1 VPLSRLADAATW
13 APVSARVSTR
23 LGGAEQR
30 VADSLL
36 LMGLAARLWY
46 ATLVPAAEG
55 DALLDPAC
63 VLVTDD
69 HGALRLGLRE
79 PAGWSGASAREV
91 AEVVVTAL
99 DPVVRGTR
107 LPDGLAW
114 GNVASALLGLRGVVA
129 GISGWVVEALTH
141 DRLVGTTSPGGRR
154 RSCCLFY
161 RVPGGGLCADCCL
174 DHVPAD
180 RGSA

>member
-1 VPLSRLADAATW
+1 
-13 APVSARVSTR
+13 VSARVSAR
-23 LGGAEQR
+23 LGGAELR

-63 VLVTDD
+63 LVVTDEQ
-69 HGALRLGLRE
+69 GALRLGVRE
-79 PAGWSGASAREV
+79 PSGWTGASARQV
-91 AEVVVTAL
+91 ADVVVSAL
-99 DPVVRGTR
+99 EPVVTGTR

-114 GNVASALLGLRGVVA
+114 GNVASALLGLRGMAA

-141 DRLVGTTSPGGRR
+141 DRLVGTTAPGGRR

-174 DHVPAD
+174 DRVPV
-180 RGSA
+180 RS

>member
-1 VPLSRLADAATW
+1 VW
-13 APVSARVSTR
+13 APVSLRVSAR

-36 LMGLAARLWY
+36 LMGLAARLWN
-46 ATLVPAAEG
+46 ATLVPAAAG

-63 VLVTDD
+63 LLVSDD
-69 HGALRLGLRE
+69 HGALRLGVRE
-79 PAGWSGASAREV
+79 PAGWSGVSARQV
-91 AEVVVTAL
+91 ADVVVQAL
-99 DPVVRGTR
+99 EPVVLGTR

-114 GNVASALLGLRGVVA
+114 GNVASALLGVRGVAQGV
-129 GISGWVVEALTH
+129 SGWVVEALTH
-141 DRLVGTTSPGGRR
+141 DRLVGTTAAGGRR

-174 DHVPAD
+174 DRVPVRD
-180 RGSA
+180 

>member
-1 VPLSRLADAATW
+1 MTAGWLPLADLADPDRW
-13 APVSARVSTR
+13 APVSSRVAAR

-46 ATLVPAAEG
+46 AALVPAAEG

-63 VLVTDD
+63 LVVTDD
-69 HGALRLGLRE
+69 HGALQLGVGE
-79 PAGWSGASAREV
+79 PAGWSDARARQV
-91 AEVVVTAL
+91 ADVVVAAL
-99 DPVVRGTR
+99 EPIVRRTG
-107 LPDGLAW
+107 LASGLAW
-114 GNVASALLGLRGVVA
+114 GNVASALLGLRGIVP

-141 DRLVGTTSPGGRR
+141 DVLVGTTSAGGRR

-174 DHVPAD
+174 DKLP
-180 RGSA
+180 G